1 MSHTHKN
8 RAQLLARVRR
18 MKGQLEAVE
27 RQLEAEAPC
36 ADILNL
42 VASVRGAANGLT
54 LELIEGHMREHV
66 IAPLG
71 AGNEESAVGAE
82 ELVDVIRRYLK

>member
-1 MSHTHKN
+1 M
-8 RAQLLARVRR
+8 ARVRR

-66 IAPLG
+66 IEPLG
-71 AGNEESAVGAE
+71 SECRESAVGAE
-82 ELVDVIRRYLK
+82 ELIDVIRRYLK